1 MELILAF
8 GVMLKVI
15 LVFGLGPG
23 LGRPEGTG
31 LANRTHGLSAQVT
44 VPVSAVPAERH
55 SSGLASSEL
64 RGILLA

>member
-1 MELILAF
+1 MELILAV
-8 GVMLKVI
+8 GVMLTVI
-15 LVFGLGPG
+15 LVIG

-44 VPVSAVPAERH
+44 VPASAVPTERH
-55 SSGLASSEL
+55 SSGLASNEP

>member
-1 MELILAF
+1 MELILAV
-8 GVMLKVI
+8 GVTLKVI
-15 LVFGLGPG
+15 LVFG

-31 LANRTHGLSAQVT
+31 LANRTRGLSAQVT
-44 VPVSAVPAERH
+44 VPASAVPAERH